1 MDESS
6 GRAFAQTLGLDVRGV
21 FYVIILSFREKKLN
35 NKEAKETVY
44 TLVIKGFRVEPHLLT
59 EYSER

>member
-6 GRAFAQTLGLDVRGV
+6 GRAFAQTLGLEVRGV
-21 FYVIILSFREKKLN
+21 LYIIILSLREKKLN

-44 TLVIKGFRVEPHLLT
+44 TLVSKGFQSRT
-59 EYSER
+59 TSSNQST